1 MKIIN
6 QSIIKGNNLREMYEI
21 IFHEKSVSRIE
32 IAKRLNLS
40 KTTVSCLAEEL
51 IGLRL
56 VEDLGV
62 TKKENG
68 VGRNP
73 NGLGVVSGANFIA
86 VIDWSKERT
95 ELRLVDISSGESI
108 LCRNMPVKNDCDYAD
123 ATKA

>member
-86 VIDWSKERT
+86 VIDWSK
-95 ELRLVDISSGESI
+95 
-108 LCRNMPVKNDCDYAD
+108 
-123 ATKA
+123 